1 MDLGD
6 HFKQVQPKLFS
17 SEDKQHILTVRKE
30 KQLHKL
36 DNVGLQCKRTL
47 TQADIKPIY
56 DMVSIN
62 DQFMAAWSIHHQGNR
77 QQQKNMLLNLYKF
90 RIGEKIG
97 QLNSFFQCVSGF
109 DFVRVF
115 LVLYSHIAVTSVHV
129 GSVQLITE
137 LTHVVFLVLWSM

>member
-36 DNVGLQCKRTL
+36 DNVRLQCKRTL

-62 DQFMAAWSIHHQGNR
+62 DQFMAG
-77 QQQKNMLLNLYKF
+77 
-90 RIGEKIG
+90 
-97 QLNSFFQCVSGF
+97 
-109 DFVRVF
+109 
-115 LVLYSHIAVTSVHV
+115 
-129 GSVQLITE
+129 
-137 LTHVVFLVLWSM
+137 